1 MTLHELQERI
11 KEEVILHDGDLKEW
25 QWRRNGLLTEAEQDG
40 LSAAEFMR
48 QVNDVSYR
56 VGGLFP
62 RIHALRDKITDYARA
77 DRKQL
82 TSGHLNEIVTEAE
95 RLTLSRAFVA
105 DRWIPSILA
114 TIPDPAPV
122 AEPVRPVAPPTP
134 APAPLPPQPA
144 ATIPAEPTPQTSGLS
159 RDEIRRQVAARLDQY
174 KAVKLIP
181 AQALRGLYDIS
192 PADEPIITEEAFSY
206 LVSNF
211 YQATQEPHGNSL
223 RDRLLSTDWH
233 HLLREEPTPPP
244 AVPKTEPAKAKPIVV
259 RSFRAN
265 PGRVRKGEAVMLEW
279 EVEGVPFV
287 TVDDLGSMLS
297 PTGRGRVIPSKT
309 TNYHLFDPSDQPLSQ
324 LTVDVMPPNRSGFW
338 GVLFAVALLLMLYW
352 FLQSTFGQKNNRD
365 TDRDRPKVERT
376 TSETSEKTTP
386 QRSRKTRRKK
396 TTDQPEMTRS
406 SDNAYRSD
414 EPEAIPRA
422 AKAIRPYDDI
432 RDERGQYGEQQAS
445 QDGEWGL
452 WLDDHWLIQPV
463 YDDISVFR
471 NKRATV
477 LQNGQQYQID
487 INGERIR

>member
-1 MTLHELQERI
+1 MTLNELQERI

-56 VGGLFP
+56 VGALFP
-62 RIHALRDKITDYARA
+62 RIHALRDKISDYARA

-82 TSGHLNEIVTEAE
+82 TSAHINEVVTEAE
-95 RLTLSRAFVA
+95 RLTLLRAFVT

-122 AEPVRPVAPPTP
+122 AEPVRPVVPP
-134 APAPLPPQPA
+134 APVPPPQPA
-144 ATIPAEPTPQTSGLS
+144 ALPTELIPPASGLS

-181 AQALRGLYDIS
+181 AQALRNLYDLS
-192 PADEPIITEEAFSY
+192 RADEPIITEEAFSY

-233 HLLREEPTPPP
+233 HLLREEPAPPP
-244 AVPKTEPAKAKPIVV
+244 VVPKTEPPKTKPIVV

-297 PTGRGRVIPSKT
+297 PSGRGRVIPSKT

-338 GVLFAVALLLMLYW
+338 GVLFAVALLLVLYW
-352 FLQSTFGQKNNRD
+352 FLQSTFGQKSNRD
-365 TDRDRPKVERT
+365 TDRDKPKVEKT
-376 TSETSEKTTP
+376 TRAASEKTTP
-386 QRSRKTRRKK
+386 QRPRKPRRQK
-396 TTDQPEMTRS
+396 TTGLTGTASS
-406 SDNAYRSD
+406 SDNAYRSG
-414 EPEAIPRA
+414 EATPRS
-422 AKAIRPYDDI
+422 AKATRRYDDI
-432 RDERGQYGEQQAS
+432 REERGQYGEQQAS
-445 QDGEWGL
+445 QDGRWGL

-471 NKRATV
+471 NKQATV
-477 LQNGQQYQID
+477 IQNGQQYQID